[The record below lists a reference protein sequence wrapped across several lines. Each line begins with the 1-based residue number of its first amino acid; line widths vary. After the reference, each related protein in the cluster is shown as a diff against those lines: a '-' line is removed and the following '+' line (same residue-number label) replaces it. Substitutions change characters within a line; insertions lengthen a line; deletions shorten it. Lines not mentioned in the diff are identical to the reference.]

1 MITNYKLDYKKAKE
15 NALRI
20 YDDFLDIVKEAGM
33 ADDDT
38 SLKALEA
45 QAKKIKEDR
54 FCLMIAGEAKSGK
67 STFINAYL
75 GAEIL
80 PMDVRQCTS
89 SVVEIRYGTKFV
101 LHAKY
106 ADGRFEDVDG
116 DEAIKDFLTKH
127 AALDDEYRDIPV
139 TTINNEIIVK
149 YKDKKIYNKIIE
161 DLLEGVKEENIHKLP
176 EEDYNRKIKE
186 YIVKMQ
192 PHWKDV
198 VVKIEIEYPFEDKD
212 MRGISI
218 VDSPGVNAA
227 GKVEDVTARYIESAD
242 AIMFLRP
249 ITGVAIEASGFKTF
263 LESKSVDRNKN
274 TLFLILTRAAAE
286 PDETKER
293 AYEEFVNIF
302 GEQKI
307 DTRHGIIKEQIIP
320 VDSKAELYFNRFRGM
335 QTQEI
340 ENAIREMDAAKKSE
354 IFLKLAWLEAY
365 GKKEVFLEKLK
376 KYSNFAAIDNAL
388 NQFGRKAQFIA
399 LSELLGRMLRVYD
412 KVACILEG
420 NIEAY
425 ALKAQDP
432 IGLGKRINEIQ
443 GQLADIEIRINA
455 KVDDIITKY
464 GSIRS
469 GIIHESAEEA
479 MVSYKEAIERI
490 NGTDDS
496 SLEQLE
502 KLSFRQ
508 VDMFIKFEDNLQKK
522 IEAECNEELKVILSE
537 ENEIKYVVLEP
548 DFSKEVVESIKSKM
562 KKESNES
569 YTYTTG
575 ITFEK
580 THTGSRFSQK
590 KYFHNVKNSILD
602 RVEIIKN
609 QAVRDLS
616 QFVKE
621 TVRKYVDE
629 LAKNADRVR
638 SELTKIQNEKKDADE
653 IAQIIENLRKLQSA
667 VQQNEKE
674 VQEVKGGIDCG
685 M

>member
-1 MITNYKLDYKKAKE
+1 MITNYRQDYKKAKE
-15 NALRI
+15 NTLRL
-20 YDDFLDIVKEAGM
+20 YDEFLDIVKGAGM
-33 ADDDT
+33 SDDDT
-38 SLKALEA
+38 SLKALRA

-89 SVVEIRYGTKFV
+89 SVVEIRYGTEFI
-101 LHAKY
+101 LYARY
-106 ADGRFEDVDG
+106 ADGRQEKVAG
-116 DEAIKDFLTKH
+116 DREIKDFLIKH

-161 DLLEGVKEENIHKLP
+161 DLLKGVKSENIHKL
-176 EEDYNRKIKE
+176 EEEEYNRKIRD
-186 YIVKMQ
+186 YIAKMQ

-249 ITGVAIEASGFKTF
+249 ITGVAIEASSFKSF

-274 TLFLILTRAAAE
+274 TLFLVLTRAAAE
-286 PDETKER
+286 NDETIER

-302 GEQKI
+302 GEQKN
-307 DTRHGIIKEQIIP
+307 DTRHGIIKEQIIA
-320 VDSKAELYFNRFRGM
+320 VDSKAELYFKRFRDM
-335 QTQEI
+335 
-340 ENAIREMDAAKKSE
+340 ENESIKTVIKEMNAAKKSE
-354 IFLKLAWLEAY
+354 SFLKLAWVEAE
-365 GKKEVFLEKLK
+365 GEKDIFLEKLK
-376 KYSNFAAIDNAL
+376 EYSNFAAIDKAL

-399 LSELLGRMLRVYD
+399 LNELLGRMLRVYD
-412 KVACILEG
+412 KVACILKG

-425 ALKAQDP
+425 ALKAQDS

-443 GQLADIEIRINA
+443 GQLVDIEVRINA

-464 GSIRS
+464 GSVRS
-469 GIIHESAEEA
+469 GIIHDSAEEA
-479 MVSYKEAIERI
+479 MASYKEAIERI
-490 NGTDDS
+490 DGTDDS

-508 VDMFIKFEDNLQKK
+508 VDMFTKFEENLQKK

-537 ENEIKYVVLEP
+537 ENKIEYVVLEP

-590 KYFHNVKNSILD
+590 KYFHNVKNSILN

-616 QFVKE
+616 QFVME

-629 LAKNADRVR
+629 LAKNADSVR
-638 SELTKIQNEKKDADE
+638 NELTKIQNEKKDADE

-667 VQQNEKE
+667 VEQNEKE

-685 M
+685 I

>member
-1 MITNYKLDYKKAKE
+1 MITNYRQDYKIAKE
-15 NALRI
+15 NTLRL
-20 YDDFLDIVKEAGM
+20 YGDFLDIVKEVGM
-33 ADDDT
+33 SDDDT
-38 SLKALEA
+38 SLKALRE
-45 QAKKIKEDR
+45 QAKKIEEDR

-89 SVVEIRYGTKFV
+89 SVVEIRYGRKFV

-116 DEAIKDFLTKH
+116 DEAIKNFLTKH

-139 TTINNEIIVK
+139 TTINNEILVK
-149 YKDKKIYNKIIE
+149 YKDKKIYDKIIK
-161 DLLEGVKEENIHKLP
+161 DLLEGVKAENIHKLP

-218 VDSPGVNAA
+218 IDSPGVNAV

-249 ITGVAIEASGFKTF
+249 ITGVAIEASSFKSF

-274 TLFLILTRAAAE
+274 TLFLVLTRSAAE
-286 PDETKER
+286 NNETIER

-302 GEQKI
+302 GEQKN
-307 DTRHGIIKEQIIP
+307 DTRHGIIKEQIIA
-320 VDSKAELYFNRFRGM
+320 VDSKAELYFKRFRDM
-335 QTQEI
+335 
-340 ENAIREMDAAKKSE
+340 ENESIKTVIKEMNAAKKSE
-354 IFLKLAWLEAY
+354 SFLRLAWVEA
-365 GKKEVFLEKLK
+365 GGEKDVFLEKLK
-376 KYSNFAAIDNAL
+376 EHSNFAVIDKAL

-432 IGLGKRINEIQ
+432 IGLEERIKEIE
-443 GQLADIEIRINA
+443 GQLADIKNRIHA
-455 KVDDIITKY
+455 KADDIITKY
-464 GSIRS
+464 SSNKS
-469 GIIHESAEEA
+469 GIIPESAEEA
-479 MVSYKEAIERI
+479 MASYKEAIERI
-490 NGTDDS
+490 DGTDDS

-508 VDMFIKFEDNLQKK
+508 VDMFTQFEENLQKK

-537 ENEIKYVVLEP
+537 ENKIEYVVLKP
-548 DFSKEVVESIKSKM
+548 DFSKEVVESIKSEM

-590 KYFHNVKNSILD
+590 KYFHKVKDSILR
-602 RVEIIKN
+602 RVENIKN

-616 QFVKE
+616 LFVKAI
-621 TVRKYVDE
+621 VRKYVDE
-629 LAKNADRVR
+629 LVKNANSVR
-638 SELTKIQNEKKDADE
+638 NELTKIQNEKKDADE

-667 VQQNEKE
+667 VEQNE
-674 VQEVKGGIDCG
+674 QEVREIKGGIDYG
-685 M
+685 I